1 MLKCLF
7 CLSRVYNQRISLYTA
22 VRRGKSGI
30 EGKLGMDLTLNI
42 YPEVRIG
49 RKPNLRQI
57 EFQVFCRFSIFE
69 LERGKHWFDA
79 VVRQYTCK
87 SGFRGGGG
95 S

>member
-57 EFQVFCRFSIFE
+57 EFQVFCQFLIFE

-79 VVRQYTCK
+79 VTAR
-87 SGFRGGGG
+87 SNLEFRGG
-95 S
+95 